1 MSKRKTVGERI
12 VLKWLYW
19 ANGRPETCKLV
30 GREIDRAIRRAQAK
44 AWEDGF
50 TVGNNYAFD
59 LKVSDE
65 NPYRGRSKR

>member
-12 VLKWLYW
+12 AAAMEAGHAISGAHVEDT
-19 ANGRPETCKLV
+19 ARA
-30 GREIDRAIRRAQAK
+30 IDRAIRRAQAK

-65 NPYRGRSKR
+65 NPYRGRAKR